1 MSLGVG
7 PEEMKDPSDRLAA
20 PEIDLRP
27 SKFSIYIYQ
36 YHDLRIPICSR
47 IVLKT

>member
-27 SKFSIYIYQ
+27 SIYIYQ
-36 YHDLRIPICSR
+36 YHVMTSGYPS
-47 IVLKT
+47 VAASS